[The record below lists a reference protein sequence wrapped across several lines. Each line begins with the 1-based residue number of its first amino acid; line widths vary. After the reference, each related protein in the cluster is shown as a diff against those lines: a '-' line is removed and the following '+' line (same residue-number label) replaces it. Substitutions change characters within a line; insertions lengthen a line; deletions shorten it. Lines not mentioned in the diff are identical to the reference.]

1 MTTIINEIGKITS
14 AGILALYGKELN
26 PADILITPT
35 KKEHQGDY
43 TIVTFALAKLTGQSP
58 PQIAEALGDY
68 IKEHFDIV
76 DQTEVIQGF
85 LNLSLSPAYWNG
97 VLETM
102 QKDKYF
108 WKPLHTPEKVLVEF
122 SSPNTNK
129 PLHLG
134 HIRNILLGW
143 STYKILTACGH
154 DVTRVQIINDR
165 GIAICKS
172 MVAWEKYSNGI
183 TPEEA
188 GLKGD
193 HFVGDWYVRFEI
205 EFASE
210 YAAWQ
215 NTPDAQHLFLNRTK
229 QEETEKEFFK
239 NYKNT
244 YFNTISSLGKEAR
257 EMLLAWE
264 SGDNEILS
272 LWRRMNNWVYE
283 GLDVTYASLGVEFD
297 KLYYESKTYLLG
309 KDIIEKGLLENV
321 FYQKEDGSV
330 WIDLTD
336 VGLDHKLLLRKDGT
350 SVYMTQD
357 VGTVEKRYEEIG
369 ARRMIYVVADE
380 QNYHFEA
387 LFAIMKKLGM
397 PYAKGLFHLSYG
409 MVELTGGAKMK
420 TREGTVVDA
429 DDLIED
435 VIEEAEI
442 AASEREMKDSDTIRK
457 IAMAALK
464 FFIIKVD
471 PKKRMVFDPKA
482 SVDMQ
487 GQTGPYIQNAY
498 VRILSILR
506 RIDTKNASYEGYV
519 LNDDEKMLLN
529 MLDQCRD
536 IIDDAARNLS
546 PALIAN
552 YTYALAK
559 EYHRYYHDVK
569 VLHAESDEA
578 RAFRVR
584 LIELIAEVLRN
595 TMDLLGI
602 EMPEKM

>member
-1 MTTIINEIGKITS
+1 MTTIINEIGKVTS
-14 AGILALYGKELN
+14 QGIFAIYGQEVN

-43 TIVTFALAKLTGQSP
+43 TIVTFSLAKLVGLAP
-58 PQIAEALGDY
+58 PQIAAALGEY
-68 IKEHFDIV
+68 LKEHFSIV
-76 DQTEVIQGF
+76 DQIEVIQGF
-85 LNLSLSPAYWNG
+85 LNVSLSPAYWIS
-97 VLETM
+97 VLEGM
-102 QKDKYF
+102 HKDNDF
-108 WKPLHTPEKVLVEF
+108 WKPKHTPEKVVVEF

-143 STYKILTACGH
+143 STYKILTVCGH

-205 EFASE
+205 EFAAE

-215 NTPDAQHLFLNRTK
+215 NTPEAQQLFLNRPK
-229 QEETEKEFFK
+229 KEETEKDFFK

-244 YFNTISSLGKEAR
+244 YFNSISSLGKEAR
-257 EMLLAWE
+257 DMLLSWE
-264 SGDNEILS
+264 SGDTEILS

-309 KDIIEKGLLENV
+309 KDIIDKGLREGV

-336 VGLDHKLLLRKDGT
+336 TGLDHKLLLRKDGT

-357 VGTVEKRYEEIG
+357 VGTVEKRYEDTG
-369 ARRMIYVVADE
+369 AQRMIYVVADE

-397 PYAKGLFHLSYG
+397 PYADGLFHLSYG

-429 DDLIED
+429 DDLIEG

-442 AASEREMKDSDTIRK
+442 AASEREMRDSETIRK

-471 PKKRMVFDPKA
+471 PKKRMTFDPKA

-498 VRILSILR
+498 VRIVSILR
-506 RIDTKNASYEGYV
+506 RIDKPNSSYEGYV
-519 LNDDEKMLLN
+519 LNADEKMLLN

-536 IIDDAARNLS
+536 IIDDAASGLS

-578 RAFRVR
+578 RAFRVHLIR
-584 LIELIAEVLRN
+584 LIADVLRN

-602 EMPEKM
+602 EMPERM

>member
-397 PYAKGLFHLSYG
+397 PYAEGLFHLSYG